1 MVVTINAK
9 PLVSLRNDLDTCAG
23 ITVTLQ
29 NNTPQA
35 GVNYNWTKAS
45 TGNASVAITPTLQ
58 ITTNDTYTLTVTD
71 PLTTC
76 VNSDVMTAL
85 FRAMPSVDL
94 LSGLDTSIICE
105 GQVQTLDAGNT
116 GMTYLWFPSN
126 EKTQTI
132 TKSTSGL
139 YAVEVSNGIC
149 KDTDAVYLRVITL
162 PTDALSDTLKANKAN
177 YCFAEELAGV
187 DISAV
192 GEDLLMYNYLWAPGG
207 ETTQSIN
214 VKQAGTYSVTVSLDK
229 CAVSD
234 QLNIIDYCPTSIF
247 VPQAFTPNGDNK
259 NEVFKVVG
267 ANAKDFELLVFNRWG
282 EQIFSSTDINQGWD
296 GTCRG
301 DKVQIDVYVWKLTYS
316 ENLDTGKTKKH
327 LRMGTVALV
336 E

>member
-1 MVVTINAK
+1 MHGSVICYLFTHIIFVVN
-9 PLVSLRNDLDTCAG
+9 V
-23 ITVTLQ
+23 V
-29 NNTPQA
+29 
-35 GVNYNWTKAS
+35 
-45 TGNASVAITPTLQ
+45 
-58 ITTNDTYTLTVTD
+58 
-71 PLTTC
+71 
-76 VNSDVMTAL
+76 
-85 FRAMPSVDL
+85 F
-94 LSGLDTSIICE
+94 
-105 GQVQTLDAGNT
+105 
-116 GMTYLWFPSN
+116 
-126 EKTQTI
+126 
-132 TKSTSGL
+132 
-139 YAVEVSNGIC
+139 
-149 KDTDAVYLRVITL
+149 AVYLRVITL

-234 QLNIIDYCPTSIF
+234 QLSIIDYCPTSIF